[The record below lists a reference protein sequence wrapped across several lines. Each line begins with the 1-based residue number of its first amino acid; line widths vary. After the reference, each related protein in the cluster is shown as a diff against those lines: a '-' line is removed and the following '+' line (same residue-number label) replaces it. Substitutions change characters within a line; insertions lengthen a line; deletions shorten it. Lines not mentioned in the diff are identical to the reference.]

1 MGTKAQ
7 YFTMIIFKTLK
18 WKNFLSTGD
27 TWTELD
33 LERHKSTL
41 VVGDN
46 GAGKSTFL
54 DALSYGLYGKPFRRI
69 NKPQLIN
76 AINRKALEV
85 EVNFKVGK
93 HSYVIKRGMKPSKFE
108 IYQNGKMINQD
119 AAARDY
125 QDYLE
130 KQILKLTHKSFSQ
143 IVVLGSSTFVPF
155 MQLSAMHRR
164 EVIEDLL
171 DLQIFSIMNTLLKD
185 KVADNDENLKKC
197 DNLLGLIDA
206 KIKLTQEH
214 IADMQA
220 DNVKKINDTKVQ
232 IKENNAEIKALK
244 GLAMGFQEKVDVLTK
259 SIEDLNTIKDRYE
272 KLKTIRIKLSSKL
285 KDYQSE
291 ITFFEDHDNCPTCN
305 QDIDEQFKCDTV
317 KSKEDQLEETR
328 AGIEKLQQELE
339 VAESRISEISS
350 VQSEIQI
357 NQSSITEKT
366 WQVNNLQNTNQ
377 KLTQDIENL
386 SDVKTSKNKD
396 VKQLAKFNDEKEAGE
411 RAKITLVNDR
421 NTLSI
426 ISFILK
432 DTGIKTRIIKQYVP
446 IMNKLIN
453 KYLAAMDFFVQFEL
467 DEGFN
472 ETIKSRYRDE
482 FSYASFSEGEKM
494 RIDLALLFTWRAV
507 AKIRNSASTNLLIMD
522 EVFDSSL
529 DTSGTDEFLKI
540 LNELTS
546 DTNVFIISHKGDQLI
561 DKFNNVVRFE
571 KYKNFSRI
579 AA

>member
-1 MGTKAQ
+1 
-7 YFTMIIFKTLK
+7 MIIFKTLK

-27 TWTELD
+27 VWTELD

-85 EVNFKVGK
+85 EVTFQVGK
-93 HSYVIKRGMKPSKFE
+93 HRYIIKRGMKPNKFE

-171 DLQIFSIMNTLLKD
+171 DLQIFSIMNNLLKD
-185 KVADNDENLKKC
+185 RITENDENLKKC
-197 DNLLGLIDA
+197 DNILNIINE

-214 IADMQA
+214 IADIQA
-220 DNVKKINDTKVQ
+220 DNVKKISDTKLL

-244 GLAMGFQEKVDVLTK
+244 GLAIGFQDKVDSLTK
-259 SIEDLNTIKDRYE
+259 SINDLNTIKDRYE
-272 KLKTIRIKLSSKL
+272 KLKTLRVKLNSKL
-285 KDYQSE
+285 QDYQNE
-291 ITFFEDHDNCPTCN
+291 ISFFEDHDNCPTCN

-317 KSKEDQLEETR
+317 KSKEDKLNETT
-328 AGIEKLQQELE
+328 AGIEQLQQELDA
-339 VAESRISEISS
+339 AENRISEISNI
-350 VQSEIQI
+350 QAEIQT
-357 NQSSITEKT
+357 NQASITEKT
-366 WQVNNLQNTNQ
+366 WQINNLQNTNQ
-377 KLTQDIENL
+377 KLAQDIEAL
-386 SDVKTSKNKD
+386 SDTKKTKNKD
-396 VKQLAKFNDEKEAGE
+396 EKQLKKFNDEKEAGE
-411 RAKITLVNDR
+411 RAKISLVNDR

-529 DTSGTDEFLKI
+529 DTAGTDEFLKI

-561 DKFNNVVRFE
+561 DKFNNVVKFE